1 MRWLLALA
9 TIAFFSVTLFA
20 AGYNGTWKAQLATP
34 HGKLQNVIVLKTE
47 GDKVTGTMKNE
58 MGEFP
63 LEDGSVE
70 GLDVFFTVLF
80 KHDGN
85 EVKMVF
91 RGHMF
96 TNEEIQ
102 FKIEAGDDALDMIA
116 QKVS

>member
-9 TIAFFSVTLFA
+9 IIALCSVTLFA
-20 AGYNGTWKAQLATP
+20 AGYNGVWKAQLTTP
-34 HGKLQNVIVLKTE
+34 HGKFQNVLTLKTE
-47 GDKVTGTMKNE
+47 GDKLIGTMKNE

-63 LEDGSVE
+63 LENGSVE

-85 EVKMVF
+85 EIKMTF

-102 FKIEAGDDALDMIA
+102 FKIESGDDALDMIA